1 VDRHLTAKVG
11 TIRILYGASTISL
24 QAAVY
29 PEHTLRALN
38 MKEEEE
44 LRIKDSSSGIH
55 CATTYRSVGYLHD
68 MLST

>member
-1 VDRHLTAKVG
+1 MWRQKWEQLE
-11 TIRILYGASTISL
+11 YGASTISL

-44 LRIKDSSSGIH
+44 PEVRQIH
-55 CATTYRSVGYLHD
+55 NQ
-68 MLST
+68 